1 MSATPIEVR
10 DLRFAYERKAVLDG
24 VSLRVPQGSLCAIV
38 GKNGCGK
45 STLLK
50 LIAGILAPPRGVIA
64 TLGLDPRRHGPRI
77 RARIGYVADSLEAPA
92 WMRVKDYFRFIAPFH
107 PSWDA
112 AEEARLRAQADL
124 DPQAR
129 ITTLSRGVKARLA
142 LVAALAHRPELLL
155 LDEPFAGF
163 DASVR
168 ADVLDALLAHDAT
181 RSRTIVFVSHS
192 TADVE
197 RLADR
202 VVVLD
207 HGKVAFHGETE
218 ELRRR
223 FARVIVRLCHV
234 DARFEPPPGVLCE
247 RAGDTVALR
256 YRDFDE
262 RAEAWLAHHELVTS
276 FEVRRRA
283 LDEVVRACIEAPK
296 SEVPSCVGS

>member
-1 MSATPIEVR
+1 MDARE
-10 DLRFAYERKAVLDG
+10 G
-24 VSLRVPQGSLCAIV
+24 
-38 GKNGCGK
+38 
-45 STLLK
+45 LL
-50 LIAGILAPPRGVIA
+50 PV
-64 TLGLDPRRHGPRI
+64 H
-77 RARIGYVADSLEAPA
+77 RA
-92 WMRVKDYFRFIAPFH
+92 FH

-129 ITTLSRGVKARLA
+129 IATLSRGVKARLA

-207 HGKVAFHGETE
+207 HGKVAFHGEDRGTAPP
-218 ELRRR
+218 LRARDRAAVPRRR
-223 FARVIVRLCHV
+223 ALRAPAPGPLCW
-234 DARFEPPPGVLCE
+234 A
-247 RAGDTVALR
+247 ATVALR

-283 LDEVVRACIEAPK
+283 LDEVVL
-296 SEVPSCVGS
+296 PSKRRSRRCRHASVRDARGRGMAHGARP